1 MRTGRVWS
9 QVTRARMVFRAGLV
23 ACLLAT
29 VVGTAPAAPAGRVT
43 LDFVEANIV
52 DVLQALATQTGVD
65 IAVSNSVT
73 GTVTLRL
80 RQVSLEQALDMI
92 VRFRGFDY
100 ALYQNVYVVGTP
112 QEVQAIVSKVA
123 VEVVN
128 VQYSSPEDLAQ
139 SLQENFPGLHT
150 EVTSTG
156 AGLVLRGDPAVVTR
170 AIAFIKVADAAPSA
184 GAAKV
189 VFYEQQYLDP
199 YELQATLAAMF
210 GEDLK
215 ITLGP
220 RSLTPQLMSPGKG
233 GGGGGGGALGGGG
246 GGGGGGVPGLGNF
259 LKSPATEGHQ
269 IGDKSPEYEAAP
281 IMGLILSGPTPTV
294 TRAVALCKQLDVAP
308 LLLLY
313 KATVVETN
321 IGNNSRAGIDWN
333 LDSVGT
339 IIGELLPAEG
349 TGGSVSDPSDPSAS
363 FPSRGSLSVGVIGRT
378 SASTPVSLSAMLSR
392 TDSQILADPT
402 ILTLDG
408 REAIIHAGATEFF
421 TLLTST
427 QTAVFQQAV
436 AFPIGVTLLVNGKI
450 TGDDEVTMTL
460 QPVVSSASPSAFS
473 SQFPS
478 IRERRALTTVR
489 VRSGDTIV
497 LGGLRREDIQNVRRS
512 VPLLGDLPLIG
523 DLLFSHKSKTK
534 SSTEVTIFISV
545 QIVKAADRKGVA
557 PVVPAVP
564 IIPSTGGK

>member
-1 MRTGRVWS
+1 MKIGRVLS
-9 QVTRARMVFRAGLV
+9 LTTRARVLLRAGLV
-23 ACLLAT
+23 ACALVT
-29 VVGTAPAAPAGRVT
+29 VVGTAPAAPASRVT

-128 VQYSSPEDLAQ
+128 LAYSSPDELAQ

-170 AIAFIKVADAAPSA
+170 ALAFIKVADAAPTA

-189 VFYEQQYLDP
+189 AFYEQQYLDP

-210 GEDLK
+210 GDDLK
-215 ITLGP
+215 VTLGP
-220 RSLTPQLMSPGKG
+220 RSLTPQLLSPGKG
-233 GGGGGGGALGGGG
+233 GGGGGAVGGAG

-269 IGDKSPEYEAAP
+269 IGDKAPEYESAP

-294 TRAVALCKQLDVAP
+294 ARALALCKQLDVAP
-308 LLLLY
+308 QLLLY

-321 IGNNSRAGIDWN
+321 IGNNSREGIDWN
-333 LDSVGT
+333 LDAVGT
-339 IIGELLPAEG
+339 IIGELLPVEG
-349 TGGSVSDPSDPSAS
+349 TGGSVSDPADPAAS
-363 FPSRGSLSVGVIGRT
+363 FPSRPNLSVGVIGRT
-378 SASTPVSLSAMLSR
+378 SASTPVSLSAMLAR

-421 TLLTST
+421 TLVAST

-523 DLLFSHKSKTK
+523 DLLFSHKAKTK
-534 SSTEVTIFISV
+534 SNTEVTIFISV

-557 PVVPAVP
+557 PVPPPVPAM
-564 IIPSTGGK
+564 SSSGGK